1 MAIERR
7 KYIRIPEQSQIFY
20 KIIPSEKTKGYTTRD
35 ISQGG
40 IRFKVHEFIPKDSQL
55 KIRLTLRETSFTFE
69 AIVQAICIS
78 EMPYGQA
85 YEVGVKF
92 IDIPVPAA
100 NYLIN
105 YIKAFLAHKSR

>member
-1 MAIERR
+1 MEERR
-7 KYIRIPEQSQIFY
+7 RYLRIPAHMQILYEVLHTAAMKEQS
-20 KIIPSEKTKGYTTRD
+20 TKD

-40 IRFKVHEFIPKDSQL
+40 IRFMVHEFIPKNSQM
-55 KIRLTLRETSFTFE
+55 KVRLTLSRTSFTFE
-69 AIVQAICIS
+69 AIVQAIWIS

-105 YIKAFLAHKSR
+105 YIKASLRIGVR

>member
-20 KIIPSEKTKGYTTRD
+20 TVIPIEKTSGYTTKD

-40 IRFKVHEFIPKDSQL
+40 IRFMVHEFIPKNSQM
-55 KIRLTLRETSFTFE
+55 KVRLTLSRTSFTFE
-69 AIVQAICIS
+69 AIVQAIWIS

-85 YEVGVKF
+85 YEVGVKSK
-92 IDIPVPAA
+92 PP
-100 NYLIN
+100 
-105 YIKAFLAHKSR
+105 KR